1 MTKWEHK
8 SIGGLRSHVWEEIQ
22 RYGLDGWQLCG
33 YAVKDVGDDQ
43 DWCEVVMKREI
54 GEPSFQIWTG
64 AVVGSLVESQTG
76 GDDEKRG

>member
-22 RYGLDGWQLCG
+22 RYGLDGWELCG

-54 GEPSFQIWTG
+54 VPMFDPMDGI
-64 AVVGSLVESQTG
+64 AVIPLQSEQGQPDAG
-76 GDDEKRG
+76 